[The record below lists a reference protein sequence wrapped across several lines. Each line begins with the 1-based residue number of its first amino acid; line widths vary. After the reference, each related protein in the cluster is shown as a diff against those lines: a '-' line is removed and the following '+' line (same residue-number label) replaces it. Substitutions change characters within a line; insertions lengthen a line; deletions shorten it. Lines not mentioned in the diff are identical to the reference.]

1 MAKYKYD
8 PTKNQTLYY
17 NDDGELY
24 KAAKGDTTAT
34 NGVVPHKGY
43 VKPPS
48 DTVTITDGTRTL
60 RVTPDM
66 ADRYYSKGW
75 SNGTGNSTST
85 GSANYAG
92 NQGMITDQYDQQRK
106 SLIAQLKASIAKA
119 KGGYSDII
127 TKAPQTYQP
136 LRNQNE
142 VSKESKLASMR
153 EALANQGNA
162 GGTGRQELLGINAL
176 AENKKNEIDLQQQ
189 NVISDANSAI
199 SSLDEQAAF
208 KESEITADMA
218 SQKLQALLAENARV
232 DELNREQGRYSK
244 EYSDKI
250 AQQEKDNQYKDK
262 VYNDNLAEQQLE
274 REINSIGA
282 YSNDFMAEIKRRE
295 TLPANDPGRRLIPF
309 LYAERNQKIAKQLAE
324 QDNSASQV
332 YKNAYDKWLQLGTAT
347 AEIAQI
353 LNIPTG
359 SKTVAKLES
368 ERKSAPSS
376 GGGSGGGGI
385 PGVPSQFTD

>member
-1 MAKYKYD
+1 
-8 PTKNQTLYY
+8 
-17 NDDGELY
+17 
-24 KAAKGDTTAT
+24 
-34 NGVVPHKGY
+34 
-43 VKPPS
+43 
-48 DTVTITDGTRTL
+48 
-60 RVTPDM
+60 
-66 ADRYYSKGW
+66 
-75 SNGTGNSTST
+75 
-85 GSANYAG
+85 
-92 NQGMITDQYDQQRK
+92 
-106 SLIAQLKASIAKA
+106 
-119 KGGYSDII
+119 
-127 TKAPQTYQP
+127 
-136 LRNQNE
+136 
-142 VSKESKLASMR
+142 
-153 EALANQGNA
+153 
-162 GGTGRQELLGINAL
+162 LGINAL